1 MNWGRP
7 LAALIVITSWLSY
20 AAAPSTARADQSYDE
35 LIHEAVRE
43 FDAAN
48 YVEARVLF
56 ERAEQIKPN
65 ARTSRALGY
74 CDYELK
80 HYVDAVRELTAALE
94 DTRNPLTPK
103 QRGDVEKTL
112 EKAKRF
118 IGQLVLETQP
128 PDASIVLDGRPAT
141 GRKWTLDAGDH
152 MVAASAPG
160 YRSSDLRVSVAGG
173 KDTHTRLQL
182 TPVEVAPEQVARSSQ
197 PERDAPFGL
206 QPAAAGPA
214 DAPRDSDSGGVL
226 TKWWVWTAVGVVVVA
241 GATVGTVLLLNQPE
255 KPSAGSSGVILHPP
269 ALTSGSLSGHRDLR

>member
-20 AAAPSTARADQSYDE
+20 AAPSRADQSYDE
-35 LIHEAVRE
+35 LIQEAVRE

-56 ERAEQIKPN
+56 ERAAQIKPN

-103 QRGDVEKTL
+103 QRADVQITL

-128 PDASIVLDGRPAT
+128 PDATILLDGRPAT

-152 MVAASAPG
+152 VLAASAPG
-160 YRSSDLRVSVAGG
+160 YRSSDLRVSVAAG
-173 KDTHTRLQL
+173 KETQTRLQL
-182 TPVEVAPEQVARSSQ
+182 SPVEVSPEQVARGAE
-197 PERDAPFGL
+197 PAGGPFGL
-206 QPAAAGPA
+206 QPVAASPA
-214 DAPRDSDSGGVL
+214 DAPRDSDSGSVL
-226 TKWWVWTAVGVVVVA
+226 TKWWFWTAVGVVVVA
-241 GATVGTVLLLNQPE
+241 GATVGTVLLLDQPD
-255 KPSAGSSGVILHPP
+255 KPNAGSSGVILHPP
-269 ALTSGSLSGHRDLR
+269 P